1 MSILAMISL
10 LAGGAIAGAL
20 NTLASSGSAI
30 TLPLLI
36 LLGIPPG
43 IANGTN
49 RLSVL
54 LGSFSAVMSFQQT
67 GSVPWKKTLRLSI
80 PLAAGAILGAG
91 IATQLNDNNIQMII
105 NIAIGL
111 ALAVLVIGSKRFI
124 SKKSTNQEPESL
136 YITPALALVGF
147 WTGFI
152 VLDSATYMILALV
165 MLGSMDVTQANPIKA
180 VFLLIA
186 CVLSIPIFF
195 LQGQIAWT
203 PGIILAI
210 GSSAGSWWAARI
222 AIQPWIKRWVYS
234 LLVGIVI
241 LELTIMLAL

>member
-67 GSVPWKKTLRLSI
+67 GSIPWKKTLRLSI

-124 SKKSTNQEPESL
+124 SEKST
-136 YITPALALVGF
+136 
-147 WTGFI
+147 
-152 VLDSATYMILALV
+152 
-165 MLGSMDVTQANPIKA
+165 
-180 VFLLIA
+180 
-186 CVLSIPIFF
+186 
-195 LQGQIAWT
+195 
-203 PGIILAI
+203 
-210 GSSAGSWWAARI
+210 
-222 AIQPWIKRWVYS
+222 
-234 LLVGIVI
+234 
-241 LELTIMLAL
+241 

>member
-1 MSILAMISL
+1 MISL

-67 GSVPWKKTLRLSI
+67 GSIPWKKTLRLSI

-124 SKKSTNQEPESL
+124 SEKSTNQE
-136 YITPALALVGF
+136 TPCP
-147 WTGFI
+147 
-152 VLDSATYMILALV
+152 
-165 MLGSMDVTQANPIKA
+165 GSFHRIIPAE
-180 VFLLIA
+180 A
-186 CVLSIPIFF
+186 CISSE
-195 LQGQIAWT
+195 
-203 PGIILAI
+203 LAI
-210 GSSAGSWWAARI
+210 VVRDLSFH
-222 AIQPWIKRWVYS
+222 
-234 LLVGIVI
+234 
-241 LELTIMLAL
+241 